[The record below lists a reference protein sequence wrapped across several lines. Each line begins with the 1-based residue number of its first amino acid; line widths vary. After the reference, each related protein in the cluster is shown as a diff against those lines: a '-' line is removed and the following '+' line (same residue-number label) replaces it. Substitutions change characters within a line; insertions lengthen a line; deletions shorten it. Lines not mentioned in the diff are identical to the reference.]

1 MNTPELS
8 KVIEYT
14 KHFEDSLSYLLPRER
29 NEAKQRV
36 EAFLK
41 DLSVGQYKD
50 KKYYRLTNSEGEVY
64 AIKYAPRRIAMRIIV
79 EVLSDKIKV
88 KDIINYKFSQEIKH
102 QTQKKVQL
110 IKRQTSKKVQLINE

>member
-79 EVLSDKIKV
+79 DVLPNKIIV
-88 KDIINYKFSQEIKH
+88 KGILNH
-102 QTQKKVQL
+102 QLAQNF
-110 IKRQTSKKVQLINE
+110 KRQAQKEAQIISQ

>member
-8 KVIEYT
+8 RVITYSED
-14 KHFEDSLSYLLPRER
+14 FEDSLLFLPPHER

-50 KKYYRLTNSEGEVY
+50 KKYYRLTNSQAEVY

-79 EVLSDKIKV
+79 EVLSDKIIV
-88 KDIINYKFSQEIKH
+88 KDIINYKFSREIKR

-110 IKRQTSKKVQLINE
+110 INE